1 MWQLDDEMTLLSN
14 TATTTTGSTGIN
26 NNEGGDN
33 EAGHRSLNDENI
45 TTFKPD
51 FIANPTDK
59 INPEGNDESTNLV
72 DLIFTEMVTFKRD
85 GRLYVCTMS
94 MLRKFRIYDFPQ
106 FTMTCERRLERRAVL
121 DTVCFENIA
130 ISPDGT
136 LLVSASLTTPR
147 IQLLSTKDLSSI
159 HTMYGLFPK
168 RVRSLAFSPKTLH
181 SDAAYPPQRVFQ
193 VIAAA
198 RQWLL

>member
-1 MWQLDDEMTLLSN
+1 MFFKRAKEICIWWE
-14 TATTTTGSTGIN
+14 I
-26 NNEGGDN
+26 
-33 EAGHRSLNDENI
+33 RSLYHIWNPHWAKTLPRLSVGEML
-45 TTFKPD
+45 KPIRRLSKHSFPD
-51 FIANPTDK
+51 LK
-59 INPEGNDESTNLV
+59 IH
-72 DLIFTEMVTFKRD
+72 
-85 GRLYVCTMS
+85 
-94 MLRKFRIYDFPQ
+94 DFPQ

-168 RVRSLAFSPKTLH
+168 RIRSLAFSPNDGNCIISSGNDGKIH
-181 SDAAYPPQRVFQ
+181 FWDVSQFYDKKEKNPEYWDASA
-193 VIAAA
+193 
-198 RQWLL
+198 